1 MPVTSALLS
10 KLQVPYTNAGFCHG
24 CNQKATF
31 EARTA

>member
-1 MPVTSALLS
+1 MTITSALFP
-10 KLQVPYTNAGFCHG
+10 KLEPPYTNAGFCHG